1 MDVFGFAQF
10 PYISGALK
18 YVEALDFKLD
28 ELFFDRAFTQIRERG
43 KERVIS
49 TIGDGITR
57 QVCTDRTSAE
67 KELLSYPVA
76 RILVSCINDSYLLKR
91 YALAEAKSSYD
102 LLKKLSD
109 IELKDFAEEFD
120 IASKIDEREFV
131 IHFTDYIRHASAI
144 HEHEW
149 KLINRKM
156 DHGWVHL
163 SKEKFSRIIEEAIRK
178 KIESGMPLDV
188 PPDICTALEEQL
200 KEIHEALRTRKSE
213 FSKDEF
219 SEIMPDSFPPCMA
232 HALSGAQ
239 SGVNLSHSMRF
250 ALTSFLLNIGM
261 DVEGIIGLFRVS
273 PDFDEERTRYQVMHI
288 HGATGT
294 VYKSPSCDTMVT
306 YGNCVGKEPLCERI
320 SHPLGYYRKKAWI
333 LSKNSPQ
340 KEAIDK
346 TYIQK
351 E

>member
-18 YVEALDFKLD
+18 YVEALNFKLD
-28 ELFFDRAFTQIRERG
+28 ELFFDRAFSQVRERG
-43 KERVIS
+43 KERVLS
-49 TIGDGITR
+49 TIGDGIKK
-57 QVCTDRTSAE
+57 QECTDRTSAE

-102 LLKKLSD
+102 ILKKLSD

-120 IASKIDEREFV
+120 IASKIGEREYV
-131 IHFTDYIRHASAI
+131 IYFRDYILHASAI

-163 SKEKFSRIIEEAIRK
+163 SKEKFSRIIEEAMRK
-178 KIESGMPLDV
+178 KIECGMPLDV

-200 KEIHEALRTRKSE
+200 KEIREALSTRKSE
-213 FSKDEF
+213 FSIGEF
-219 SEIMPDSFPPCMA
+219 NEIMPGSFPPCIA
-232 HALSGAQ
+232 NALSGAQ

-261 DVEGIIGLFRVS
+261 NVEGII
-273 PDFDEERTRYQVMHI
+273 
-288 HGATGT
+288 
-294 VYKSPSCDTMVT
+294 
-306 YGNCVGKEPLCERI
+306 
-320 SHPLGYYRKKAWI
+320 
-333 LSKNSPQ
+333 
-340 KEAIDK
+340 
-346 TYIQK
+346 
-351 E
+351 